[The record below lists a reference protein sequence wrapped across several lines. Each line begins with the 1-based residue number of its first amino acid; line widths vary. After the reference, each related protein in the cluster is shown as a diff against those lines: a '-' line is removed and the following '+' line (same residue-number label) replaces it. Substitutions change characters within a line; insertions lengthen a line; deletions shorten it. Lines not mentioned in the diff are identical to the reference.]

1 MGLLLRC
8 PFEQT
13 MSLQSELNDIQS
25 EFEQDRSDYL
35 DTIRRQQ
42 RQIDLLQA
50 ILDRV
55 QPCIRRDSN
64 YHNIDRVKRVS
75 K

>member
-1 MGLLLRC
+1 MQNLALK
-8 PFEQT
+8 
-13 MSLQSELNDIQS
+13 SELSDIQS

-50 ILDRV
+50 IIDRI

-64 YHNIDRVKRVS
+64 YHNVDKIKKLS